1 MSDFHPSG
9 VITTFHNLRT
19 QSIEQ
24 QEQEIRRFAKKSPIS
39 LILPSLYS
47 ELKNDAL
54 VNIVNTLSE
63 MDYIDHIIIGLD
75 QANLK
80 EFKHALQFFSPLPQ
94 NVKLLWNDG
103 PRLRKID
110 NELKKFNLSP
120 KQPGKGRNVW
130 YMFGFALAQ
139 NNIKSAFIG
148 KVGKDEVGNSFIR
161 GLEKEK
167 VVFANQAQS
176 DESETGRCL
185 VMVTPDAQRTMST
198 YLGISQ
204 KLKSNDINEDVIAQS
219 KITYLE
225 GYLWDLDDAQEA
237 IKKAIKISK
246 EANRLVAFSVSDV
259 FCIERFRESFLNL
272 VNNEADIIFAN
283 EEEIKS
289 LYQKDSLDDC
299 LEIISQHDKIFAVTL
314 GEKGA
319 MIVHKDQCVNI
330 KAQQIENLVDTTG
343 AGDLFAAGFL
353 LGYIN
358 GENLEQCGNEGV
370 IFASKIIQ
378 IYGARL

>member
-1 MSDFHPSG
+1 MVSQEFDIVG
-9 VITTFHNLRT
+9 IGNAIVDVITDVNDEFIN
-19 QSIEQ
+19 Q
-24 QEQEIRRFAKKSPIS
+24 QE
-39 LILPSLYS
+39 
-47 ELKNDAL
+47 
-54 VNIVNTLSE
+54 
-63 MDYIDHIIIGLD
+63 
-75 QANLK
+75 
-80 EFKHALQFFSPLPQ
+80 
-94 NVKLLWNDG
+94 
-103 PRLRKID
+103 LRKGLMSLVDLDTI
-110 NELKKFNLSP
+110 KSLSN
-120 KQPGKGRNVW
+120 KIEIKANVS
-130 YMFGFALAQ
+130 GGSVANSIVALAQ

-167 VVFANQAQS
+167 VIFANQAQS

-299 LEIISQHDKIFAVTL
+299 LEIISKHDKIFAITL

-319 MIVHKDQCVNI
+319 MIVHKDQCVKV